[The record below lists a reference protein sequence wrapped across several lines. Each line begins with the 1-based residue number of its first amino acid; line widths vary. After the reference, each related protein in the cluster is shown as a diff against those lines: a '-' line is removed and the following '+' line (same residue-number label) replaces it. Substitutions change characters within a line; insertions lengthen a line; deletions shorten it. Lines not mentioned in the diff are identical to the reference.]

1 MKELNMI
8 EAILIDT
15 VRGILE
21 VISIENTLQAKYE
34 AIGNGCRLIEVGAY
48 FGHDNISTECPYK
61 DVMYVDEEVYLRFDS
76 REDQLSIGIFKID
89 TRPVFNPKAN
99 DIWNFSTFT
108 GRALIVGTDSE
119 GNTTSH
125 NVTLDEIY
133 KRLLGFRY
141 EPKEN

>member
-8 EAILIDT
+8 EAILIDPAEG
-15 VRGILE
+15 VLK

-34 AIGNGCRLIEVGAY
+34 AIGNGCRLIEIGAY
-48 FGHDNISTECPYK
+48 FEHDKPSTEFPYK
-61 DVMYVDEEVYLRFDS
+61 DVMYVDEEVYLRFNS
-76 REDQLSIGIFKID
+76 RKEQLNIGIFKID
-89 TRPVFNPKAN
+89 TRPTFNPKSN
-99 DIWNFSTFT
+99 DIWNFPTFT

-125 NVTLDEIY
+125 NVELDEIY
-133 KRLLGFRY
+133 NRLLGFKY